1 MKNDRFLSM
10 LGLAARAGKVASGEF
25 STEKAVKDGKAYL
38 VIIAEDASHNTRKQF
53 VNMCTFYEVPYLIA
67 YDKDTLGYSIG
78 RQMRSSA
85 AVVDSNFAKGL
96 RDLRQDIIEI
106 TDDTE

>member
-25 STEKAVKDGKAYL
+25 STEKAVKDGKAHL

-53 VNMCTFYEVPYLIA
+53 VNMCTFYGVPYLIA
-67 YDKDTLGYSIG
+67 YEKDVLGYSIG

-85 AVVDSNFAKGL
+85 AVVDGNFAKGL
-96 RDLRQDIIEI
+96 RQLRQDIIEI